1 MSGLTTYQHR
11 PMEQSGLMGTGTR
24 TGVITLLSG
33 ELVSI
38 IADTRWM
45 MLAIFLCVI
54 ADFRFGWGESSK
66 RFKMAKKKG
75 DKIVMAQYKWRT
87 SRALRRSVNKLIDYI
102 MWVSIGVFIGMALLR
117 PIGIDYMMGGVV
129 ATSIA
134 VGCEAKSIIGHFF
147 WLHGVRIEE
156 KSIKGFFK
164 AFVIAFAK
172 RKNRDIGEAI
182 EAGFD
187 ETDKK

>member
-1 MSGLTTYQHR
+1 
-11 PMEQSGLMGTGTR
+11 MEQCGLMGTGTR

-38 IADTRWM
+38 ISDTRWM

-87 SRALRRSVNKLIDYI
+87 SRALRRSVNKLMDYI
-102 MWVSIGVFIGMALLR
+102 MWVSIGVFIGMALLK

-129 ATSIA
+129 ATFVA
-134 VGCEAKSIIGHFF
+134 VFCEAKSICGHFF

-172 RKNRDIGEAI
+172 RKNKDIGEAI
-182 EAGFD
+182 EAGFE

>member
-1 MSGLTTYQHR
+1 
-11 PMEQSGLMGTGTR
+11 MERCGLMGTGTR

-66 RFKMAKKKG
+66 RFNMAKKKG

-147 WLHGVRIEE
+147 WLHGVVIEQ
-156 KSIKGFFK
+156 KTVKGFLK

-182 EAGFD
+182 EAGFE

>member
-1 MSGLTTYQHR
+1 
-11 PMEQSGLMGTGTR
+11 MEQSGLMGTGTR

-66 RFKMAKKKG
+66 RFNMAKKKG

-102 MWVSIGVFIGMALLR
+102 MWVSIGVFIGMALLK
-117 PIGIDYMMGGVV
+117 PIGVDYMMGGVV

-156 KSIKGFFK
+156 KSIKGFFR
-164 AFVIAFAK
+164 AFIVAFAK
-172 RKNRDIGEAI
+172 RKNKDIGEAL
-182 EAGFD
+182 EEGFNNN
-187 ETDKK
+187 DKKETK

>member
-1 MSGLTTYQHR
+1 
-11 PMEQSGLMGTGTR
+11 MERCGLMGTGTR

>member
-1 MSGLTTYQHR
+1 
-11 PMEQSGLMGTGTR
+11 MGTGTR

-66 RFKMAKKKG
+66 RFNMAKKKG
-75 DKIVMAQYKWRT
+75 DKIVMSQYKWRT

-102 MWVSIGVFIGMALLR
+102 MWVSIGVFIGMALLK
-117 PIGIDYMMGGVV
+117 PIGVDYMMGGVV

-164 AFVIAFAK
+164 AFAIAFAK
-172 RKNRDIGEAI
+172 RKNKDIGEAL
-182 EAGFD
+182 EEGFNNN
-187 ETDKK
+187 DKKETK

>member
-1 MSGLTTYQHR
+1 
-11 PMEQSGLMGTGTR
+11 MEQSGLMGTGTR

-54 ADFRFGWGESSK
+54 ADFRFGWGESCK

>member
-1 MSGLTTYQHR
+1 
-11 PMEQSGLMGTGTR
+11 MEQSGLMGTGTR

-66 RFKMAKKKG
+66 RFNMAKKKG

-102 MWVSIGVFIGMALLR
+102 MWVSIGVFIGMALLK
-117 PIGIDYMMGGVV
+117 PIGVDYMMGGVV

-164 AFVIAFAK
+164 AFAIAFAK
-172 RKNRDIGEAI
+172 RKNKDIGEAL
-182 EAGFD
+182 EEGFNNN
-187 ETDKK
+187 DKKETK